1 VEFPP
6 RVKVGGA
13 LDVGCEEAG
22 CAADVPPRLN
32 AEGFA
37 GVEEGVVLP
46 RPPKRPPAG
55 LGVSC
60 AAGVAWFPPRVKPPE
75 GFAAACP
82 EVAPP
87 NRLGAEEVV
96 VAGFVLPN
104 KEGALPVAWLF
115 CWPNKDEPD

>member
-1 VEFPP
+1 MFPP
-6 RVKVGGA
+6 RVKVDGA

-22 CAADVPPRLN
+22 CAADVVPILN

-46 RPPKRPPAG
+46 MPLKRLPEG

-60 AAGVAWFPPRVKPPE
+60 AAGVAWFPPREKA
-75 GFAAACP
+75 GFAAVCP

-87 NRLGAEEVV
+87 NRLGADEVV

-104 KEGALPVAWLF
+104 KEEAPPLAWLL